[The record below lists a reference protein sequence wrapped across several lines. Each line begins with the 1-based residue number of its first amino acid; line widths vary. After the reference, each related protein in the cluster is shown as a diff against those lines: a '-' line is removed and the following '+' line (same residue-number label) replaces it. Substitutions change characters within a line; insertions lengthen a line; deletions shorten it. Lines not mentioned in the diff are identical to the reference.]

1 MMGLDVWF
9 REDVARILAAIAI
22 ARDGLTSDERTIL
35 AAICAGFGVSLA
47 EVLTMD
53 GSAVPLERQAI
64 MQLPAKD
71 LDRLVDW
78 LEDYCAQRWDQ
89 QIQKDLEAGRLD
101 ALLAEVDKK
110 DEAGLSQPL

>member
-64 MQLPAKD
+64 MQLPPM
-71 LDRLVDW
+71 
-78 LEDYCAQRWDQ
+78 
-89 QIQKDLEAGRLD
+89 
-101 ALLAEVDKK
+101 AE
-110 DEAGLSQPL
+110 QPAAEEVGSARRFIHRP